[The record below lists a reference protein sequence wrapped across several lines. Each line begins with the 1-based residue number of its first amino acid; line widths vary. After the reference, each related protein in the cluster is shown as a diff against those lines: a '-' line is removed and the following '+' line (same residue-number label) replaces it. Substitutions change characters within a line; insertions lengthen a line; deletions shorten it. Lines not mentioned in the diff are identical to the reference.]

1 MSKAYYIPNV
11 LQKGVFATEILSRN
25 SPNHFLHVLVSGNQ
39 LHFIST
45 GSSPLLLPRGQL
57 KMARMVQ
64 VIWVFLSA
72 DHSGRTL
79 MQIIC
84 TEFQKDSST
93 KCSLAGHS
101 FTSPLL
107 TPGVYIIHLSLLAA
121 LKKIFQQE
129 GSTARLLCPCV
140 QLLVAKH
147 SPSRDKEHGTKSQ
160 DVQQGGLKAQAM
172 QSVHHSGIN

>member
-1 MSKAYYIPNV
+1 LNTSPDEKKGDRTKRRQPRGENTQRNQWVLASLDTSAICTGNSYFMSKAHYIPNV

-121 LKKIFQQE
+121 LKKIF
-129 GSTARLLCPCV
+129 
-140 QLLVAKH
+140 
-147 SPSRDKEHGTKSQ
+147 
-160 DVQQGGLKAQAM
+160 
-172 QSVHHSGIN
+172 

>member
-1 MSKAYYIPNV
+1 MNTSPDEKKGDRTKRRQPRGENTQRNQWVLASLDTSAICTGNSYFMSKAYYIPNV

-121 LKKIFQQE
+121 LKKIF
-129 GSTARLLCPCV
+129 
-140 QLLVAKH
+140 
-147 SPSRDKEHGTKSQ
+147 
-160 DVQQGGLKAQAM
+160 
-172 QSVHHSGIN
+172 